1 MRLKDIANLQRD
13 FEVLIIE
20 NRLTKKNLCDL
31 VIPFR
36 DKYRLTDR
44 QALMIARKEYSLSYI
59 DKLLS
64 MEIEALMEEQKVEC
78 SCFREQYGKTV
89 CYGTKEIDP
98 CSCNGDKS
106 KCDFYPEVRKKAK
119 PMTNG
124 DRIRAMSDE
133 EFAEFCF
140 KTHGLC
146 ELCIRKKDMRNC
158 DMWYDQ
164 KCVDEIVAW
173 LKQPVEV

>member
-36 DKYRLTDR
+36 DKYGLTDR

-64 MEIEALMEEQKVEC
+64 MEIEALREEQKVEC

-106 KCDFYPEVRKKAK
+106 KCDFYPEVREKAN

-124 DRIRAMSDE
+124 DRINTMSDKE
-133 EFAEFCF
+133 KAEFF
-140 KTHGLC
+140 TWIQQDAFLIGA
-146 ELCIRKKDMRNC
+146 RMRNM
-158 DMWYDQ
+158 DDAKYPTSSEAWL
-164 KCVDEIVAW
+164 EW
-173 LKQPVEV
+173 LKQPAEE